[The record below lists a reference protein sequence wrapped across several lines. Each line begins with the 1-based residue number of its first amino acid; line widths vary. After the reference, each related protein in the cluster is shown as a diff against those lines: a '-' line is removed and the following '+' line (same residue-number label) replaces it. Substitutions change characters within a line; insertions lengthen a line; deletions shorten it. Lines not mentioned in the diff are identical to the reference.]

1 MEAEF
6 ILVWDGDML
15 AFNFHFMLM
24 TYDLAFGGIETKLLS
39 SYE

>member
-24 TYDLAFGGIETKLLS
+24 TYDLAFWRDRNKVAK
-39 SYE
+39 

>member
-15 AFNFHFMLM
+15 AFNFHFIL
-24 TYDLAFGGIETKLLS
+24 TTCDLAFWRDRNKPAK
-39 SYE
+39 